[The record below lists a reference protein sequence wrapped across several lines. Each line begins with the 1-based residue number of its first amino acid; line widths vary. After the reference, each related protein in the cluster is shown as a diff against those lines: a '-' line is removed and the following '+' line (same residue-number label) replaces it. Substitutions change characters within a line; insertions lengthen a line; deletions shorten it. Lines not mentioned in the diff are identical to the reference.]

1 MRERKLIEQLA
12 AEIEKAQAAGNDQ
25 RARKLADLQCDVLMK
40 IMLDKIADPAE
51 PVLSPAGEGNR

>member
-12 AEIEKAQAAGNDQ
+12 AEIEKATAAGDRQ
-25 RARKLADLQCDVLMK
+25 LADLQCDVLTQ

-51 PVLSPAGEGNR
+51 PPVLSAARPR